1 MYKFIEE
8 PEKNNF
14 NESIQDTLSHL
25 DKRNKLLNIQSNKTK
40 ENIKLINQYEK
51 KITNVKQNI
60 ITKKEEIK
68 NIKELVNMK
77 RKGKINILNLFK
89 SYISIL
95 DDKNQCL
102 NEKIDY
108 IYKKELLIKY
118 KEKIIS
124 NIYNSNNSMNNIINN
139 HNKKE
144 DTKINELNHNF
155 SLTNRYL
162 HNNNNNK
169 KNNLEKISFNKKNL
183 NNNFFLNNRKVSAS
197 SKNFNKSLTNN
208 YNMNICNYNRENI
221 NIIKRNS
228 AKNMFKNNTSKS
240 RLESSSY
247 FRNKKNVNNSSIN
260 SKESEIY
267 LSDDEE
273 FNKFLKN
280 YKIMLDKNVSR
291 NNLLINNKKSSST
304 NLLSNFHYN
313 NSTKAGSQKT
323 TLEKKINIP
332 KKQVFLSQN
341 EKSKEKNYYMQKENK
356 KKIFYPLYNLGS
368 FQQTH
373 YSKNSA
379 TNNFSYSLL
388 NNTKSKN
395 NSSANLNNTNLNST
409 TYNNFYLKTARDNIN
424 KIKDPKLKQ
433 KIFNI
438 VVTSELS
445 ERENFNN
452 NNQQNY
458 NNNNNNN
465 HNINNFNFNFNYNNN
480 YLNNFHNSSNGYFY
494 NDPNSNRENN
504 KHSRNLNYLHKHNT
518 NQTKS
523 MKNLKR
529 NNMLMSKDEDFSKEV
544 KKNTNKNTLFFN
556 MKNKIEENKKKYINK
571 KFNILLVNISK
582 LIEFKIKKFQKDFL
596 MKLKNHNNFLYLF
609 KKWNESNKKGKCI
622 SRMLY
627 LTFKKYNDIIKEKIK
642 QNLVNDDEFLN
653 QLYKTE
659 ESVKGNLSD
668 YEGGLNQLKN
678 ITRETKQIEQFLN
691 NFTQSINNKI

>member
-14 NESIQDTLSHL
+14 NETIHDTLSHL
-25 DKRNKLLNIQSNKTK
+25 DKRNKLLNIQNSKTK
-40 ENIKLINQYEK
+40 ENLKLINQYEK
-51 KITNVKQNI
+51 KITNIKQNI

-124 NIYNSNNSMNNIINN
+124 NIYNSNNNLNNIINN
-139 HNKKE
+139 HIKKE
-144 DTKINELNHNF
+144 DAKINDNF
-155 SLTNRYL
+155 SLSNRYL
-162 HNNNNNK
+162 NNNINNNK
-169 KNNLEKISFNKKNL
+169 KNLEKIYKKNL

-208 YNMNICNYNRENI
+208 YNMNICNYNKENI
-221 NIIKRNS
+221 FKRNS

-247 FRNKKNVNNSSIN
+247 YRNKKNVNNSSIN

-280 YKIMLDKNVSR
+280 YKIILDKNVSR
-291 NNLLINNKKSSST
+291 NNLIINNKKSSST
-304 NLLSNFHYN
+304 NILSNFHYN
-313 NSTKAGSQKT
+313 NSTKAGTQKA

-341 EKSKEKNYYMQKENK
+341 EKSKEKNYYNQKENK

-452 NNQQNY
+452 NN
-458 NNNNNNN
+458 NNN
-465 HNINNFNFNFNYNNN
+465 NINNFNFNFNYNNN
-480 YLNNFHNSSNGYFY
+480 YLNNFHNNSNGFFY
-494 NDPNSNRENN
+494 NEPISSNRENN
-504 KHSRNLNYLHKHNT
+504 KHSRNYLHKHNT

-529 NNMLMSKDEDFSKEV
+529 NNMLMSKDNDDFSKEV
-544 KKNTNKNTLFFN
+544 KKNKNTLFFN
-556 MKNKIEENKKKYINK
+556 IKNKIEENKRKFIYKNYNIFIINIYKKID
-571 KFNILLVNISK
+571 
-582 LIEFKIKKFQKDFL
+582 FKIKNFQKDFF
-596 MKLKNHNNFLYLF
+596 MKLKKHINFLYFF
-609 KKWNESNKKGKCI
+609 KKWNESSKKGKCF

-627 LTFKKYNDIIKEKIK
+627 LTFKKYNDIIKEKTK

>member
-14 NESIQDTLSHL
+14 NETIHDTLSHL
-25 DKRNKLLNIQSNKTK
+25 DKRNKLLNIQNSKTK
-40 ENIKLINQYEK
+40 ENLKLINQYEK
-51 KITNVKQNI
+51 KITNIKQNI

-124 NIYNSNNSMNNIINN
+124 NIYNSNNNLNNIINN
-139 HNKKE
+139 HIKKE
-144 DTKINELNHNF
+144 DAKINDNF
-155 SLTNRYL
+155 SLSNRYL
-162 HNNNNNK
+162 NNNINNNK
-169 KNNLEKISFNKKNL
+169 KNLEKIYKKNL

-208 YNMNICNYNRENI
+208 YNMNICNYNKENI
-221 NIIKRNS
+221 FKRNS

-247 FRNKKNVNNSSIN
+247 YRNKKNVNNSSIN

-280 YKIMLDKNVSR
+280 YKIILDKNVSR
-291 NNLLINNKKSSST
+291 NNLIINNKKSSST
-304 NLLSNFHYN
+304 NILSNFHYN
-313 NSTKAGSQKT
+313 NSTKAGTQKA

-341 EKSKEKNYYMQKENK
+341 EKSKEKNYYNQKENK

-452 NNQQNY
+452 NN
-458 NNNNNNN
+458 NNN
-465 HNINNFNFNFNYNNN
+465 NINNFNFNFNYNNN
-480 YLNNFHNSSNGYFY
+480 YLNNFHNNSNGFFY
-494 NDPNSNRENN
+494 NEPISSNRENN

-529 NNMLMSKDEDFSKEV
+529 NNMLMSKDNDDFSKEV
-544 KKNTNKNTLFFN
+544 KKNKNTLFFN
-556 MKNKIEENKKKYINK
+556 IKNKIEENKRKFIYKNYNIFIINIYKKID
-571 KFNILLVNISK
+571 
-582 LIEFKIKKFQKDFL
+582 FKIKNFQKDFF
-596 MKLKNHNNFLYLF
+596 MKLKKHINFLYFF
-609 KKWNESNKKGKCI
+609 KKWNESNKKGKCF

-627 LTFKKYNDIIKEKIK
+627 LTFKKYNDIIKEKTK

>member
-14 NESIQDTLSHL
+14 NETIHDTLSHL
-25 DKRNKLLNIQSNKTK
+25 DKRNKLLNIQNSKTK
-40 ENIKLINQYEK
+40 ENLKLINQYEK
-51 KITNVKQNI
+51 KITNIKQNI

-124 NIYNSNNSMNNIINN
+124 NIYNSNNNLNNIINN
-139 HNKKE
+139 HIKKE
-144 DTKINELNHNF
+144 DAKINDNF
-155 SLTNRYL
+155 SLSNRYL
-162 HNNNNNK
+162 NNNINNNK
-169 KNNLEKISFNKKNL
+169 KNLEKIYKKNL

-208 YNMNICNYNRENI
+208 YNMNICNYNKENI
-221 NIIKRNS
+221 FKRNS

-247 FRNKKNVNNSSIN
+247 YRNKKNVNNSSIN

-280 YKIMLDKNVSR
+280 YKIILDKNVSR
-291 NNLLINNKKSSST
+291 NNLIINNKKSSST
-304 NLLSNFHYN
+304 NILSNFHYN
-313 NSTKAGSQKT
+313 NSTKAGTQKA

-341 EKSKEKNYYMQKENK
+341 EKSKEKNYYNQKENK

-452 NNQQNY
+452 NN
-458 NNNNNNN
+458 NNN
-465 HNINNFNFNFNYNNN
+465 NINNFNFNFNYNNN
-480 YLNNFHNSSNGYFY
+480 YLNNFHNNSNGFFY
-494 NDPNSNRENN
+494 NEPISSNRENN
-504 KHSRNLNYLHKHNT
+504 KHSRNYLHKHNT

-529 NNMLMSKDEDFSKEV
+529 NNMLMSKDNDDFSKEV
-544 KKNTNKNTLFFN
+544 KKNKNTLFFN
-556 MKNKIEENKKKYINK
+556 IKNKIEENKRKFIYKNYNIFIINIYKKID
-571 KFNILLVNISK
+571 
-582 LIEFKIKKFQKDFL
+582 FKIKNFQKDFF
-596 MKLKNHNNFLYLF
+596 MKLKKHINFLYFF
-609 KKWNESNKKGKCI
+609 KKWNESNKKGKCF

-627 LTFKKYNDIIKEKIK
+627 LTFKKYNDIIKEKTK

>member
-14 NESIQDTLSHL
+14 NETIHDTLSHL
-25 DKRNKLLNIQSNKTK
+25 DKRNKLLNIQNSKTK
-40 ENIKLINQYEK
+40 ENLKLINQYEK
-51 KITNVKQNI
+51 KITNIKQNI

-124 NIYNSNNSMNNIINN
+124 NIYNSNNNLNNIINN
-139 HNKKE
+139 HIKKE
-144 DTKINELNHNF
+144 DAKINDNF
-155 SLTNRYL
+155 SLSNRYL
-162 HNNNNNK
+162 NNNINNNK
-169 KNNLEKISFNKKNL
+169 KNLEKIYKKNL

-208 YNMNICNYNRENI
+208 YNMNICNYNKENI
-221 NIIKRNS
+221 FKRNS

-247 FRNKKNVNNSSIN
+247 YRNKKNVNNSSIN

-280 YKIMLDKNVSR
+280 YKIILDKNVSR
-291 NNLLINNKKSSST
+291 NNLIINNKKSSST
-304 NLLSNFHYN
+304 NILSNFHYN
-313 NSTKAGSQKT
+313 NSTKAGTQKA

-341 EKSKEKNYYMQKENK
+341 EKSKEKNYYNQKENK

-452 NNQQNY
+452 NN
-458 NNNNNNN
+458 NNN
-465 HNINNFNFNFNYNNN
+465 NINNFNFNFNYNNN
-480 YLNNFHNSSNGYFY
+480 YLNNFHNNSNGYFY
-494 NDPNSNRENN
+494 NEPISSNRENN

-529 NNMLMSKDEDFSKEV
+529 NNMLMSKDNDDFSKEV
-544 KKNTNKNTLFFN
+544 KKNKNTLFFN
-556 MKNKIEENKKKYINK
+556 IKNKIEENKRKFIYKNYNIFIINIYKKID
-571 KFNILLVNISK
+571 
-582 LIEFKIKKFQKDFL
+582 FKIKNFQKDFF
-596 MKLKNHNNFLYLF
+596 MKLKKHINFLYFF
-609 KKWNESNKKGKCI
+609 KKWNESNKKGKCF

-627 LTFKKYNDIIKEKIK
+627 LTFKKYNDIIKEKTK

>member
-14 NESIQDTLSHL
+14 NETIHDTLSHL
-25 DKRNKLLNIQSNKTK
+25 DKRNKLLNIQNSKTK
-40 ENIKLINQYEK
+40 ENLKLINQYEK
-51 KITNVKQNI
+51 KITNIKQNI

-108 IYKKELLIKY
+108 IYKKELLVKY

-124 NIYNSNNSMNNIINN
+124 NIYNSNNNLNNIINN
-139 HNKKE
+139 HIKKE
-144 DTKINELNHNF
+144 DAKINDNF
-155 SLTNRYL
+155 SLSNRYL
-162 HNNNNNK
+162 NNNINNNK
-169 KNNLEKISFNKKNL
+169 KNLEKIYKKNL

-208 YNMNICNYNRENI
+208 YNMNICNYNKENI
-221 NIIKRNS
+221 FKRNS

-247 FRNKKNVNNSSIN
+247 YRNKKNVNNSSIN

-280 YKIMLDKNVSR
+280 YKIILDKNVSK
-291 NNLLINNKKSSST
+291 NNLILNNKKSSST
-304 NLLSNFHYN
+304 NILSNFHYN
-313 NSTKAGSQKT
+313 NSTKAGTQKA

-341 EKSKEKNYYMQKENK
+341 EKSKEKNYYNQKENK

-452 NNQQNY
+452 NN
-458 NNNNNNN
+458 NNN
-465 HNINNFNFNFNYNNN
+465 NINNFNFNFNYNNN
-480 YLNNFHNSSNGYFY
+480 YLNNFHNNSNGFFY
-494 NDPNSNRENN
+494 NEPISSNRENN

-529 NNMLMSKDEDFSKEV
+529 NNMLMSKDNDDFSKEV
-544 KKNTNKNTLFFN
+544 KKNKNTLFFN
-556 MKNKIEENKKKYINK
+556 IKNKIEENKRKFIYKNYNIFIINIYKKID
-571 KFNILLVNISK
+571 
-582 LIEFKIKKFQKDFL
+582 FKIKNFQKDFF
-596 MKLKNHNNFLYLF
+596 MKLKKHINFLYFF
-609 KKWNESNKKGKCI
+609 KKWNESNKKGKCF

-627 LTFKKYNDIIKEKIK
+627 LTFKKYNDIIKEKTK

>member
-14 NESIQDTLSHL
+14 NETIHDTLSHL
-25 DKRNKLLNIQSNKTK
+25 DKRNKLLNIQNSKTK
-40 ENIKLINQYEK
+40 ENLKLINQYEK
-51 KITNVKQNI
+51 KITNIKQNI

-124 NIYNSNNSMNNIINN
+124 NIYNSNNNLNNIINN
-139 HNKKE
+139 HIKKE
-144 DTKINELNHNF
+144 DAKINDNF
-155 SLTNRYL
+155 SLSNRYL
-162 HNNNNNK
+162 NNNINNNK
-169 KNNLEKISFNKKNL
+169 KNLEKIYKKNL

-208 YNMNICNYNRENI
+208 YNMNICNYNKE

-247 FRNKKNVNNSSIN
+247 YRNKKNVNNSSIN

-280 YKIMLDKNVSR
+280 YKIILDKNVSR
-291 NNLLINNKKSSST
+291 NNLILNNKKSSST
-304 NLLSNFHYN
+304 NILSNFHYN
-313 NSTKAGSQKT
+313 NSTKAGTQKA

-341 EKSKEKNYYMQKENK
+341 EKSKEKNYYNQKENK

-452 NNQQNY
+452 NN
-458 NNNNNNN
+458 NNN
-465 HNINNFNFNFNYNNN
+465 NINNFNFNFNYNNN
-480 YLNNFHNSSNGYFY
+480 YLNNFHNNSNGYFY
-494 NDPNSNRENN
+494 NEPISSNRENN

-529 NNMLMSKDEDFSKEV
+529 NNMLMSKDNDDFSKEV
-544 KKNTNKNTLFFN
+544 KKNKNTLFFN
-556 MKNKIEENKKKYINK
+556 IKNKIEENKRKFIYKNYNIFIINIYKKID
-571 KFNILLVNISK
+571 
-582 LIEFKIKKFQKDFL
+582 FKIKNFQKDFF
-596 MKLKNHNNFLYLF
+596 MKLKKHINFLYFF
-609 KKWNESNKKGKCI
+609 KKWNESNKKGKCF

-627 LTFKKYNDIIKEKIK
+627 LTFKKYNDIIKEKTK

>member
-14 NESIQDTLSHL
+14 NENIHETLSHL
-25 DKRNKLLNIQSNKTK
+25 DKRNKLLNIQNSKTK
-40 ENIKLINQYEK
+40 ENLKLINQYEK
-51 KITNVKQNI
+51 KITNIKQNI

-124 NIYNSNNSMNNIINN
+124 NIYNSNNNLNNIINN
-139 HNKKE
+139 HIKKE
-144 DTKINELNHNF
+144 DAKINDNF
-155 SLTNRYL
+155 SLSNRYL
-162 HNNNNNK
+162 NNNINNNK
-169 KNNLEKISFNKKNL
+169 KNLEKIYKKNL

-208 YNMNICNYNRENI
+208 YNMNICNYNKENI
-221 NIIKRNS
+221 FKRNS

-247 FRNKKNVNNSSIN
+247 YRNKKNVNNSSIN

-280 YKIMLDKNVSR
+280 YKIILDKNVSR
-291 NNLLINNKKSSST
+291 NNLIINNKKSSST
-304 NLLSNFHYN
+304 NILSNFHYN
-313 NSTKAGSQKT
+313 NSTKAGTQKA

-341 EKSKEKNYYMQKENK
+341 EKSKEKNYYNQKENK

-452 NNQQNY
+452 NN
-458 NNNNNNN
+458 NNN
-465 HNINNFNFNFNYNNN
+465 NINNFNFNFNYNNN
-480 YLNNFHNSSNGYFY
+480 YLNNFHNNSNGFFY
-494 NDPNSNRENN
+494 NEPISSNRENN

-529 NNMLMSKDEDFSKEV
+529 NNMLMSKDNDDFSKEV
-544 KKNTNKNTLFFN
+544 KKNKNTLFFN
-556 MKNKIEENKKKYINK
+556 IKNKIEENKRKFIYKNYNIFIINIYKKID
-571 KFNILLVNISK
+571 
-582 LIEFKIKKFQKDFL
+582 FKIKNFQKDFF
-596 MKLKNHNNFLYLF
+596 MKLKKHINFLYFF
-609 KKWNESNKKGKCI
+609 KKWNESNKKGKCF

-627 LTFKKYNDIIKEKIK
+627 LTFKKYNDIIKEKTK

>member
-14 NESIQDTLSHL
+14 NETIHDTLSHL
-25 DKRNKLLNIQSNKTK
+25 DKRNKLLNIQNSKTK
-40 ENIKLINQYEK
+40 ENLKLINQYEK
-51 KITNVKQNI
+51 KITNIKQNI

-124 NIYNSNNSMNNIINN
+124 NIYNSNNNLNNIINN
-139 HNKKE
+139 HIKKE
-144 DTKINELNHNF
+144 DAKINDNF
-155 SLTNRYL
+155 SLSNRYL
-162 HNNNNNK
+162 NNNINNNK
-169 KNNLEKISFNKKNL
+169 KNLEKIYKKNL

-208 YNMNICNYNRENI
+208 YNMNICNYNKENI
-221 NIIKRNS
+221 FKRNS

-247 FRNKKNVNNSSIN
+247 YRNKKNVNNSSIN

-280 YKIMLDKNVSR
+280 YKIILDKNVSK
-291 NNLLINNKKSSST
+291 NNLILNNKKSSST
-304 NLLSNFHYN
+304 NILSNFHYN
-313 NSTKAGSQKT
+313 NSTKAGTQKA

-341 EKSKEKNYYMQKENK
+341 EKSKEKNYYNQKENK

-452 NNQQNY
+452 NN
-458 NNNNNNN
+458 NNN
-465 HNINNFNFNFNYNNN
+465 NINNFNFNFNYNNN
-480 YLNNFHNSSNGYFY
+480 YLNNFHNNSNGFFY
-494 NDPNSNRENN
+494 NEPISSNRENN

-529 NNMLMSKDEDFSKEV
+529 NNMLMSKDNDDFSKEV
-544 KKNTNKNTLFFN
+544 KKNKNTLFFN
-556 MKNKIEENKKKYINK
+556 IKNKIEENKRKFIYKNYNIFIINIYKKID
-571 KFNILLVNISK
+571 
-582 LIEFKIKKFQKDFL
+582 FKIKNFQKDFF
-596 MKLKNHNNFLYLF
+596 MKLKKHINFLYFF
-609 KKWNESNKKGKCI
+609 KKWNESNKKGKCF

-627 LTFKKYNDIIKEKIK
+627 LTFKKYNDIIKEKTK

>member
-14 NESIQDTLSHL
+14 NETIHDTLSHL
-25 DKRNKLLNIQSNKTK
+25 DKRNKLLNIQNSKTK
-40 ENIKLINQYEK
+40 ENLKLINQYEK
-51 KITNVKQNI
+51 KITNIKQNI

-124 NIYNSNNSMNNIINN
+124 NIYNSNNNLNNIINN
-139 HNKKE
+139 HIKKE
-144 DTKINELNHNF
+144 DAKINDNF
-155 SLTNRYL
+155 SLSNRYL
-162 HNNNNNK
+162 NNNINNNK
-169 KNNLEKISFNKKNL
+169 KNLEKIYKKNL

-208 YNMNICNYNRENI
+208 YNMNICNYNKE

-228 AKNMFKNNTSKS
+228 AKNMFKNSTSKS

-247 FRNKKNVNNSSIN
+247 YRNKKNVNNSSIN

-280 YKIMLDKNVSR
+280 YKIILDKNVSR
-291 NNLLINNKKSSST
+291 NNLILNNKKSSST
-304 NLLSNFHYN
+304 NILSNFHYN
-313 NSTKAGSQKT
+313 NSTKAGTQKA

-341 EKSKEKNYYMQKENK
+341 EKSKEKNYYNQKENK

-452 NNQQNY
+452 NN
-458 NNNNNNN
+458 NNN
-465 HNINNFNFNFNYNNN
+465 NINNFNFNFNYNNN
-480 YLNNFHNSSNGYFY
+480 YLNNFHNNSNGFFY
-494 NDPNSNRENN
+494 NEPISSNRENN

-529 NNMLMSKDEDFSKEV
+529 NNMLMSKDNDDFSKEV
-544 KKNTNKNTLFFN
+544 KKNKNTLFFN
-556 MKNKIEENKKKYINK
+556 IKNKIEENKRKFIYKNYNIFIINIYKKID
-571 KFNILLVNISK
+571 
-582 LIEFKIKKFQKDFL
+582 FKIKNFQKDFF
-596 MKLKNHNNFLYLF
+596 MKLKKHINFLYFF
-609 KKWNESNKKGKCI
+609 KKWNESNKKGKCF

-627 LTFKKYNDIIKEKIK
+627 LTFKKYNDIIKEKTK

>member
-14 NESIQDTLSHL
+14 NETIHDTLSHL
-25 DKRNKLLNIQSNKTK
+25 DKRNKLLNIQNSKTK
-40 ENIKLINQYEK
+40 ENLKLINQYEK
-51 KITNVKQNI
+51 KITNIKQNI

-108 IYKKELLIKY
+108 IYKKELLVKY

-124 NIYNSNNSMNNIINN
+124 NIYNSNNNLNNIINN
-139 HNKKE
+139 HIKKE
-144 DTKINELNHNF
+144 DAKINDNF
-155 SLTNRYL
+155 SLSNRYL
-162 HNNNNNK
+162 NNNINNNK
-169 KNNLEKISFNKKNL
+169 KNLEKIYKKNL

-208 YNMNICNYNRENI
+208 YNMNICNYNKENI
-221 NIIKRNS
+221 FKRNS

-247 FRNKKNVNNSSIN
+247 YRNKKNVNNSSIN

-280 YKIMLDKNVSR
+280 YKIILDKNVSR
-291 NNLLINNKKSSST
+291 NNLIINNKKSSST
-304 NLLSNFHYN
+304 NILSNFHYN
-313 NSTKAGSQKT
+313 NSTKAGTQKA

-341 EKSKEKNYYMQKENK
+341 EKSKEKNYYNQKENK

-452 NNQQNY
+452 NN
-458 NNNNNNN
+458 NNN
-465 HNINNFNFNFNYNNN
+465 NINNFNFNFNYNNN
-480 YLNNFHNSSNGYFY
+480 YLNNFHNNSNGFFY
-494 NDPNSNRENN
+494 NEPISSNRENN

-529 NNMLMSKDEDFSKEV
+529 NNMLMSKDNDDFSKEV
-544 KKNTNKNTLFFN
+544 KKNKNTLFFN
-556 MKNKIEENKKKYINK
+556 IKNKIEENKRKFIYKNYNIFIINIYKKID
-571 KFNILLVNISK
+571 
-582 LIEFKIKKFQKDFL
+582 FKIKNFQKDFF
-596 MKLKNHNNFLYLF
+596 MKLKKHINFLYFF
-609 KKWNESNKKGKCI
+609 KKWNESNKKGKCF

-627 LTFKKYNDIIKEKIK
+627 LTFKKYNDIIKEKTK